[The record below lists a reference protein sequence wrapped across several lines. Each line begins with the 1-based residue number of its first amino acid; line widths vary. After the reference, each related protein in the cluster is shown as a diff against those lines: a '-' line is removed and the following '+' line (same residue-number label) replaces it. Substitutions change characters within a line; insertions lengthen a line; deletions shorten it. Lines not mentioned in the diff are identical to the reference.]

1 LWFCHAST
9 TLRPARNLGSH
20 QQPRCLACPTN
31 LACPCLRD
39 SRLPRPHKS
48 RCRHYLKFSTRPQPP
63 LQQQAPPPP
72 RLGKPGSRAT
82 APAGGT
88 TYFSAVKPSVI
99 QLRVP
104 PRSASSS
111 PATTPSRPAAC
122 DFRITGSYHDSAC
135 AVSLGDSD
143 TVITKASAL

>member
-1 LWFCHAST
+1 LWFCRAST
-9 TLRPARNLGSH
+9 PLRLARNLGSR

-31 LACPCLRD
+31 LACPCLRE

-48 RCRHYLKFSTRPQPP
+48 RRRHYLKFSTRPQPP
-63 LQQQAPPPP
+63 PQQQAPPPP

-99 QLRVP
+99 QLRGPTKVSVFVASNDAEQACRLRLQDHRQL
-104 PRSASSS
+104 PRQRLCRL
-111 PATTPSRPAAC
+111 PR
-122 DFRITGSYHDSAC
+122 
-135 AVSLGDSD
+135 
-143 TVITKASAL
+143 